1 MNAFLLGEWRDRVQA
16 GHTIICLG
24 DVLHEDVWRN
34 ESLMNEIRSCPGDR
48 VLVLGNHDGNAR
60 GLRLLGFTVQH
71 TLALCVDRPPAG
83 PEPRAAAS
91 GPARRDLRAR
101 PPARGNRADRAAHQ
115 PDRRA
120 DPVPAGT
127 ARPGRRAGPRARV
140 DHQQQPTMKRSR
152 VVAAGA
158 ERATEMRVGWKET
171 IALSPGCARSRLPWS
186 RPVQGLGRP
195 RDFLVAGGLDVS
207 LAECLFE
214 PIAARRQQCR
224 VGLRFPVYLAYFFEV
239 LGLQSVDPSLDVL
252 DVLRS
257 GTGPAGPKEP
267 GREGRGTARRGE
279 GQDFDCCG
287 RRHGMAI
294 STMFRRARVLGP
306 GTVLPSSSRRARR
319 LTSLSLT
326 GR

>member
-1 MNAFLLGEWRDRVQA
+1 
-16 GHTIICLG
+16 
-24 DVLHEDVWRN
+24 
-34 ESLMNEIRSCPGDR
+34 
-48 VLVLGNHDGNAR
+48 
-60 GLRLLGFTVQH
+60 
-71 TLALCVDRPPAG
+71 
-83 PEPRAAAS
+83 
-91 GPARRDLRAR
+91 
-101 PPARGNRADRAAHQ
+101 
-115 PDRRA
+115 
-120 DPVPAGT
+120 
-127 ARPGRRAGPRARV
+127 
-140 DHQQQPTMKRSR
+140 
-152 VVAAGA
+152 
-158 ERATEMRVGWKET
+158 MRVGWKET

-257 GTGPAGPKEP
+257 GTGDPAGPKEP

-306 GTVLPSSSRRARR
+306 GTVLPSIRRRASR

-326 GR
+326 GRQFNCSTLTLMWRFLLGESCRCTCPWMFTQPGGSPSRLPTPFPSMPASCAAFDCRGRAPTMSVAAGCASVTGRPPPPRPECS